1 MTAYIGEY
9 RDEDGKKVFSIS
21 FDPPIS
27 LEKGCNGQ
35 ERKAIDEFNKIMAKI
50 EERNNNYEQ

>member
-9 RDEDGKKVFSIS
+9 RDDNGKKVFSIS

-35 ERKAIDEFNKIMAKI
+35 ERKAIDEFNKVMDKI
-50 EERNNNYEQ
+50 KERENNNE